1 MNQLLNKLEKKF
13 GRYAVPDLIK
23 YVIVLYCAG
32 AALGLINEN
41 IYYSY
46 LSLNV
51 EAVLHGQIW
60 RLFTYLIEPYGFNR
74 GMGFIVSILF
84 FAIQVNLFFL
94 FGRSLEQAW
103 GTFRFNV
110 YFFMGVIGHVLVW
123 DTSFRTVSVRLPV
136 YLLVYVL
143 CLCNHQS
150 KHGVFVL
157 VCDTDQGEVASNSG
171 CGISLV

>member
-1 MNQLLNKLEKKF
+1 MRRDGGFMNQLLNKLEKKF

-94 FGRSLEQAW
+94 FGRIA
-103 GTFRFNV
+103 
-110 YFFMGVIGHVLVW
+110 
-123 DTSFRTVSVRLPV
+123 
-136 YLLVYVL
+136 
-143 CLCNHQS
+143 
-150 KHGVFVL
+150 
-157 VCDTDQGEVASNSG
+157 
-171 CGISLV
+171 

>member
-60 RLFTYLIEPYGFNR
+60 RLFTYLIEPYGFNGLYCEYPVLCDSGQSVLPVWKIAGA
-74 GMGFIVSILF
+74 GMG
-84 FAIQVNLFFL
+84 N
-94 FGRSLEQAW
+94 
-103 GTFRFNV
+103 
-110 YFFMGVIGHVLVW
+110 
-123 DTSFRTVSVRLPV
+123 LPV
-136 YLLVYVL
+136 
-143 CLCNHQS
+143 
-150 KHGVFVL
+150 
-157 VCDTDQGEVASNSG
+157 
-171 CGISLV
+171 

>member
-74 GMGFIVSILF
+74 GMGFIVFCSLRFRSICF
-84 FAIQVNLFFL
+84 SCSED
-94 FGRSLEQAW
+94 RWS
-103 GTFRFNV
+103 R
-110 YFFMGVIGHVLVW
+110 
-123 DTSFRTVSVRLPV
+123 
-136 YLLVYVL
+136 
-143 CLCNHQS
+143 
-150 KHGVFVL
+150 HG
-157 VCDTDQGEVASNSG
+157 EPSG
-171 CGISLV
+171 LICTLSAAGF